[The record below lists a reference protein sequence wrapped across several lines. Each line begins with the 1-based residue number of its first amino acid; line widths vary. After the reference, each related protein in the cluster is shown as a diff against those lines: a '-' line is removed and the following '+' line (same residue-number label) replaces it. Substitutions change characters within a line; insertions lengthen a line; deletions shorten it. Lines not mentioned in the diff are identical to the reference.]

1 MTTPSN
7 EDEKYWETFLSGIR
21 AYAPGVSLT
30 TDKRDNEL
38 GCVRQLFELL
48 PSSPDCIKSR
58 GEGEDPPDCEAIWAN
73 GERIGIEVTELVCQ
87 QIVAHEQR
95 DLKKRQGI
103 LSYCG
108 AEITNE
114 RERPDF
120 WSDSEVVEKINWII
134 AKKDKTDTWKGGSY
148 SAGWLLIVTDDPLV
162 SDHRIIE
169 RVYEENFGPARSFDK
184 VFYLEI
190 GFNNLI
196 CLKT

>member
-1 MTTPSN
+1 MTTPSIK
-7 EDEKYWETFLSGIR
+7 DEKYWETFLSGIR
-21 AYAPGVSLT
+21 AYAPLVSLT

-95 DLKKRQGI
+95 MLKKRQAI
-103 LSYCG
+103 SSYCG

-114 RERPDF
+114 TELPDV
-120 WSDSEVVEKINWII
+120 WSDSEIVEKIDSII
-134 AKKDKTDTWKGGSY
+134 EKKNKTDTWKERPY
-148 SAGWLLIVTDDPLV
+148 SARWLLIVTDDPLV

-169 RVYEENFGPARSFDK
+169 RVNRENFSPAISFDK

-196 CLKT
+196 CIKT